1 MKIAVVGAT
10 GVLGQALVPL
20 LAQSDHSVLA
30 VARSTAKAKALYS
43 SLKSVEIVECD
54 LLAPQAET
62 CLRAALQGCQAIAHV
77 ATAIPRNM
85 SVPSAWEANT
95 RLRTEGVR
103 LLLQI
108 CQEMGIKRYL
118 QQSIT
123 MAYPDHGPD
132 WIYEDCPLDP
142 SPERA
147 LICAPII
154 TMESLVQSITP
165 GQLEWCIL
173 RGGEFVGPGTF
184 QEATITN
191 LLAGRETL
199 SGTGNNY
206 VSLIH
211 VGDMATAFATALT
224 RAPAGTI
231 LNIVDEPLTQ
241 KDYKTQLAARINA
254 VPPQFDATA
263 RTPFS
268 WRCSNQA
275 AKTILEWSPMK
286 GVYPR

>member
-1 MKIAVVGAT
+1 MEIAVIGAT

-20 LAQSDHSVLA
+20 LAQSEHSVLA
-30 VARSTAKAKALYS
+30 VARSAAKARALYS
-43 SLKSVEIVECD
+43 GLKSVKIVECD

-62 CLRAALQGCQAIAHV
+62 CLRAALQDCEAIAHV
-77 ATAIPRNM
+77 ATAIPRNT
-85 SVPSAWEANT
+85 SAPGAWDANT

-103 LLLQI
+103 LLLEI

-123 MAYPDHGPD
+123 MAYPDHGED
-132 WIYEDCPLDP
+132 WIYEDFPLDP

-154 TMESLVQSITP
+154 TMELLVQSIAP

-191 LLAGRETL
+191 LLAGRETI
-199 SGTGNNY
+199 SGDDNDY

-224 RAPAGTI
+224 KAPAGTI

-241 KDYKTQLAARINA
+241 KDYKTQLAARVNA
-254 VPPQFDATA
+254 APPQFDATA
-263 RTPFS
+263 RIPLS

-275 AKTILEWSPMK
+275 AKAILGWSPMK
-286 GVYPR
+286 GVYPG

>member
-20 LAQSDHSVLA
+20 LAQAEHSVLA
-30 VARSTAKAKALYS
+30 VARSTAKAQALYS
-43 SLKSVEIVECD
+43 SLNPVKIVECD

-62 CLRAALQGCQAIAHV
+62 CLRTALQDCEAIAHV

-85 SVPSAWEANT
+85 RTPDGWEANT

-103 LLLQI
+103 LLLRI

-123 MAYPDHGPD
+123 MAYPDHGQD
-132 WIYEDCPLDP
+132 WIDEDLGLDA

-147 LICAPII
+147 HICAPII
-154 TMESLVQSITP
+154 TMESLVQSSAP
-165 GQLEWCIL
+165 GQLAWCIL

-184 QEATITN
+184 REVTVTN
-191 LLAGRETL
+191 LLAGRETIL
-199 SGTGNNY
+199 GNGNNY

-211 VGDMATAFATALT
+211 VGDMATAFAIALT
-224 RAPAGTI
+224 KAPAGTI

-241 KDYKTQLAARINA
+241 RDYKTQLAARINA
-254 VPPQFDATA
+254 APPQVNTTA
-263 RTPFS
+263 GTPLS

-275 AKTILEWSPMK
+275 AKSILGWSPMK